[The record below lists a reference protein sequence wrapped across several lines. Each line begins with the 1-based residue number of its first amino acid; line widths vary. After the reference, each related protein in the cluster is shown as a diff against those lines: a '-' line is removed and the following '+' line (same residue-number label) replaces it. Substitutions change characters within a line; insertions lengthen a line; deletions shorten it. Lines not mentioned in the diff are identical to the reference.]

1 MDILII
7 PCFLFLFYYDL
18 LLLNFPLFS
27 NYPIFPQLGEKISLK
42 FTINIYN
49 ISYLTFFTQ
58 NLKKKKTSETRPLS
72 IILIHVYFKILLR
85 AKKKKKRNKTKKGKP
100 FLLSSPRTLRA
111 KIINFPQ
118 HHARFYGIPPR
129 NCSNS
134 FSTFNRSSLP
144 IHLRHHRV
152 PLLHEPSIKARD
164 KRVELAV

>member
-85 AKKKKKRNKTKKGKP
+85 AKKKKKKETKPRKENP
-100 FLLSSPRTLRA
+100 FSFLPREL
-111 KIINFPQ
+111 
-118 HHARFYGIPPR
+118 YGR
-129 NCSNS
+129 
-134 FSTFNRSSLP
+134 
-144 IHLRHHRV
+144 
-152 PLLHEPSIKARD
+152 K
-164 KRVELAV
+164 

>member
-58 NLKKKKTSETRPLS
+58 NLKKKKRARLVHYPLS
-72 IILIHVYFKILLR
+72 LSTSILRFFS
-85 AKKKKKRNKTKKGKP
+85 APKKKKKRNKTKKGKP
-100 FLLSSPRTLRA
+100 FLLSSPRTLRV
-111 KIINFPQ
+111 KIINFPR

>member
-72 IILIHVYFKILLR
+72 IILIHVHFKIFLR
-85 AKKKKKRNKTKKGKP
+85 AKKKKKKKQNQERKTLSP
-100 FLLSSPRTLRA
+100 FFPE
-111 KIINFPQ
+111 NFT
-118 HHARFYGIPPR
+118 GE
-129 NCSNS
+129 NN
-134 FSTFNRSSLP
+134 
-144 IHLRHHRV
+144 
-152 PLLHEPSIKARD
+152 
-164 KRVELAV
+164 